1 MDWWIVLHIIL
12 VASGIIIASP
22 LGGKISNAIGAGDN
36 KMKWLSSR
44 RERMLAGL
52 LLVCLGGFTV
62 SSHTLWFHNKFHEM
76 GNSAIG
82 CSAFS
87 VFDCANVIANDD
99 YNSAPLLGIPW
110 GVVGMLAFAML
121 AWLALSIKKEPSAGW
136 VDTHLKAG
144 VGISTIGAL
153 VALYLVY
160 VEIFPLEGVFCQYCT
175 IAHIADIASLVI
187 FFKLLNMKNEGIWL
201 TDGEKSSDEK
211 SKTLTEIRTGSK
223 SRGGYVKPTS
233 SGEEE

>member
-22 LGGKISNAIGAGDN
+22 IGGKISNVIGAGDN

-44 RERMLAGL
+44 RERLLGGL

-76 GNSAIG
+76 GSSGIG

-87 VFDCANVIANDD
+87 VFDCASVIANDE
-99 YNSAPLLGIPW
+99 YNTAPLLGAPW
-110 GVVGMLAFAML
+110 GIIGMLAFTML
-121 AWLALSIKKEPSAGW
+121 AWLALSVVKEPAADW
-136 VDTHLKAG
+136 VETHLKAG
-144 VGISTIGAL
+144 IGLSAIGAL

-160 VEIFPLEGVFCQYCT
+160 VEIFPLDGVFCQYCT
-175 IAHIADIASLVI
+175 VAHIADIASLVI
-187 FFKLLNMKNEGIWL
+187 FFKLLNFKNEGIWL
-201 TDGEKSSDEK
+201 TDGEKSIDAK
-211 SKTLTEIRTGSK
+211 SKNLAEVRTERK
-223 SRGGYVKPTS
+223 SRGGYVKPTTS
-233 SGEEE
+233 SEEE

>member
-1 MDWWIVLHIIL
+1 MDWWLVLHIGL
-12 VASGIIIASP
+12 VSSGMVIASP
-22 LGGKISNAIGAGDN
+22 IGGKIANSIGASED
-36 KMKWLSSR
+36 KMRWLSSR

-136 VDTHLKAG
+136 VETHLKAG
-144 VGISTIGAL
+144 LGISTIGAL
-153 VALYLVY
+153 IALYLVY

-175 IAHIADIASLVI
+175 VAHIADITSMVI
-187 FFKLLNMKNEGIWL
+187 FFKLLNMKNEELWL
-201 TDGEKSSDEK
+201 SAGEKIADSATK
-211 SKTLTEIRTGSK
+211 SLAEIRAGRK